1 MRNGRAG
8 RMRGQEMS
16 KNTKTSRLSEAWALN
31 VSIAD
36 ANRVHVGALSVNSN
50 GHGERANVRKTLSL

>member
-1 MRNGRAG
+1 
-8 RMRGQEMS
+8 MS